1 MENIRRRGSGKAKDP
16 LFDPLEQ
23 QSVGGSPTTPSAAS
37 PMINC
42 LTTPNRAPLSSPAPR
57 DKLNLDRM
65 SPTQKFGLAPA
76 SIPPLLKLGLGAAVT
91 LHTNASSPANAGAL
105 TYQSISVGGKT
116 KRVFDQVSRDNRANN
131 KPAVSEES
139 AGLGLKN
146 IFAIEDYQLGLDLG
160 FSTKPLSVAYLSR
173 DCFNLESDMTNA
185 QRQDKEE
192 ALLLTNLDEAD
203 SLWERPLSPLNLPD
217 QSMWLDSAF

>member
-16 LFDPLEQ
+16 LFDPLEEQ
-23 QSVGGSPTTPSAAS
+23 PVGGSPTRPSAAS
-37 PMINC
+37 PKINS

-57 DKLNLDRM
+57 AKLNLDRM
-65 SPTQKFGLAPA
+65 SPTHKFGLAPA
-76 SIPPLLKLGLGAAVT
+76 SMPPVLKLGPGAAVT
-91 LHTNASSPANAGAL
+91 LNANV
-105 TYQSISVGGKT
+105 QSISVGGKT
-116 KRVFDQVSRDNRANN
+116 KRVFDQVSSDNRANN
-131 KPAVSEES
+131 KPAVPRES

-146 IFAIEDYQLGLDLG
+146 IFAIEDYQLGQDLG
-160 FSTKPLSVAYLSR
+160 FSAKPLSVAYLSR

-185 QRQDKEE
+185 QRQDTEE
-192 ALLLTNLDEAD
+192 ALLLTSLDEAD